1 MEKSDQETLAT
12 VTLSTPALSASADVN
27 VNEHHTKKQKFYKR
41 HFLALL
47 ERCEFIQ
54 QDNERLVH
62 RIHQVTKQLRRTRLE
77 RKFIMDRL
85 DTHKDNW
92 RDAELIIDLGTDL
105 LLPETVNLKNQGT
118 VETPNGKKNLNMKST
133 EKKDPNLPKRP
144 ANPFFR
150 FCQEQR
156 PIVLDQIIMSGEGEP
171 TKQDL
176 TKRLAIT
183 WNTMEHN
190 DKKVYYDMY
199 EKSKEK
205 YAADMEEYTFNKSIN
220 AVQASN
226 FSSSQ

>member
-1 MEKSDQETLAT
+1 MENSDQETSAT
-12 VTLSTPALSASADVN
+12 VTLATPALSTPTDVN
-27 VNEHHTKKQKFYKR
+27 VNGRHTTKKKLYKQ
-41 HFLALL
+41 HFLALW
-47 ERCEFIQ
+47 ERCEIIQ

-62 RIHQVTKQLRRTRLE
+62 RIHQVARQLRRVRLE

-92 RDAELIIDLGTDL
+92 REAELKIDLGTDL
-105 LLPETVNLKNQGT
+105 PLPEPVNLKNQGA
-118 VETPNGKKNLNMKST
+118 VETPNGKKNFNIKST

-156 PIVLDQIIMSGEGEP
+156 PIVLDKIIAAGEGEP

-183 WNTMEHN
+183 WNTMEH
-190 DKKVYYDMY
+190 DEKK
-199 EKSKEK
+199 
-205 YAADMEEYTFNKSIN
+205 
-220 AVQASN
+220 
-226 FSSSQ
+226 FSC

>member
-1 MEKSDQETLAT
+1 MENSDQETLAT
-12 VTLSTPALSASADVN
+12 VTVTPALSTTTDVN
-27 VNEHHTKKQKFYKR
+27 VNKRHANKQKLYKQ
-41 HFLALL
+41 HYLALL
-47 ERCEFIQ
+47 ERCEIIQ

-62 RIHQVTKQLRRTRLE
+62 RIHQVAKQLRRARLE
-77 RKFIMDRL
+77 RRFIMDRL
-85 DTHKDNW
+85 DTHNDNW
-92 RDAELIIDLGTDL
+92 REVELKIDLGTDL
-105 LLPETVNLKNQGT
+105 PLPEAINSKNQGT
-118 VETPNGKKNLNMKST
+118 VETPNGKKNLNLKST

-183 WNTMEHN
+183 WNTMEDN
-190 DKKVYYDMY
+190 DKKIYYDMY
-199 EKSKEK
+199 VKSKEK
-205 YAADMEEYTFNKSIN
+205 YAADMEEYTLNKSIN
-220 AVQASN
+220 TVQTSN